1 MSHEFRFEKH
11 QVPASLVLST
21 GAMRHGCFFVV
32 TSLTHGGP
40 ERVGDLLNGALGFFP
55 FQHDDG
61 TTAQY
66 NRAQLVMV
74 RLPVGVA
81 EEELEPG
88 SSVAIRRDVAVTLS
102 TGTIVDG
109 TVLVNGPAGHERLS
123 DYVRASRQFWYV
135 LTAGGTLIVN
145 SSHIVA
151 IVEKVRQ

>member
-11 QVPASLVLST
+11 QVPASQVLST

-32 TSLTHGGP
+32 RSLTHGGA
-40 ERVGDLLNGALGFFP
+40 ERVGDLLNSALGFFP

-61 TTAQY
+61 TAAQY

-74 RLPVGVA
+74 RLPVGA
-81 EEELEPG
+81 GEEEREPG
-88 SSVAIRRDVAVTLS
+88 FSVAIRRDVAVTLS

-109 TVLVNGPAGHERLS
+109 AVLVNGDAGHERLS
-123 DYVRASRQFWYV
+123 DYVRASKQFWYV
-135 LTAGGTLIVN
+135 LTGGGTLIVN

-151 IVEKVRQ
+151 IVEKVN